1 MRCPESGIAASMRTI
16 EYPGRAMSDPL
27 GIGKTLLLLG
37 IVLALVGLLLMFVPR
52 IPWLGRL
59 PGDFSF
65 GGENWRVYIPL
76 GTSLVISLILTL
88 LLWLFNRR

>member
-1 MRCPESGIAASMRTI
+1 MP
-16 EYPGRAMSDPL
+16 DPL
-27 GIGKTLLLLG
+27 GTGRTLLVLG
-37 IVLALVGLLLMFVPR
+37 IVLVLVGLLLMFVPR
-52 IPWLGRL
+52 VPWLGRL

-88 LLWLFNRR
+88 LLWLFHRR

>member
-1 MRCPESGIAASMRTI
+1 MDPSAL
-16 EYPGRAMSDPL
+16 GRL
-27 GIGKTLLLLG
+27 LIIFGVVILLIGALLAFG
-37 IVLALVGLLLMFVPR
+37 AR

-76 GTSLVISLILTL
+76 GTSLLISVLLTL
-88 LLWLFNRR
+88 LFRIFRQK